1 VSSHVPDPPTQR
13 QEHQVVKPLEK
24 PWAQSAEEVLSQLQV
39 DRDQGLDR
47 REIRNRQKQFGAN
60 RLREARRRSLW
71 QILFEQFKSVVL
83 LVLLAAGGL
92 AFAVGELPEGIAVLA
107 VVLVNGLIGFT
118 TEWRATRSM
127 EALRKMGKP
136 RVRVRRGGQD
146 REAPIDDLVPGDI
159 VLQEGGDVVPA
170 DLRLVEANNLRV
182 DEAAWTGE
190 SVPVVKRTQ
199 PAGPDEPLAE
209 RTSMLFRGTTVT
221 EGSAEGVVVATGMQ
235 TQLGRIAE
243 MAEEAE
249 KQATPLQRRLN
260 QLGARLAW
268 IVFAVAAVV
277 ALVGL
282 AAGRPMML
290 MIETAI
296 ALGIAAVPE
305 GLPIVATIALARGMW
320 LMARR
325 QSLINRLAAVET
337 LGATRVIFADKTGTL
352 TENRMTLSR
361 VVTPGGD
368 HELDI
373 QNGESPQGHD
383 RDGQSLLQRA
393 VESETVRTPG

>member
-92 AFAVGELPEGIAVLA
+92 AYAVGELPEGIAVLA

>member
-1 VSSHVPDPPTQR
+1 MSSHVPDPPTQR